1 MSALT
6 APPNV
11 AEQELT
17 EEERQQKMWDYYE
30 QEVLKAIE
38 SDTWIQG
45 TPEFWERLR
54 KEAHERREARKISA
68 LSKNQ

>member
-1 MSALT
+1 MSLLT

-11 AEQELT
+11 AEPELT
-17 EEERQQKMWDYYE
+17 EEEQQQKMWDYYE
-30 QEVLKAIE
+30 QEVLKAVE

-54 KEAHERREARKISA
+54 KEAHERREARNYETIFNEK
-68 LSKNQ
+68 